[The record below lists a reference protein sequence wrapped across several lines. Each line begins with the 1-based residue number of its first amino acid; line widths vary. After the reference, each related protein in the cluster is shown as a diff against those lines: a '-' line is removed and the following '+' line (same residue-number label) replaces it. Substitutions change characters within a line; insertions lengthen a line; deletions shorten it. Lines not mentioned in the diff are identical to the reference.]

1 MAALIRAL
9 RTRRQ
14 RLRSE
19 DAAQLR
25 QLVLAYGEEQ
35 PEAVARIVAVIDR
48 ETAAEREWTF
58 VMISPAQNA
67 LVVDQIMQMTVRP
80 ALTVRLWAKLF
91 LHLRMD
97 TGEVVATR
105 EELAAEVGTQAR
117 HVSTAMGELENM
129 GALIRR
135 KEGRRSRWFM
145 NPRVGTH
152 LAGAARDKAQATAPA
167 LRLVEPR

>member
-1 MAALIRAL
+1 MAATIRAL

-25 QLVLAYGEEQ
+25 QLVLAYGDEQ
-35 PEAVARIVAVIDR
+35 PEAVARIVAAIDR

-97 TGEVVATR
+97 TGEVVASR

-152 LAGAARDKAQATAPA
+152 LAGAARDKAQASAPA
-167 LRLVEPR
+167 LRLVEPQ